1 MCVCVFSH
9 IVDECSAVHRGLQG
23 RPEDLT
29 QVYIL
34 LGRRSDVNE
43 LHKKVPGW
51 LLSPPPGQRQLGPRI
66 ELRILW
72 RKVPHYLLQCGRFSK
87 LSIAQD
93 SGSAHL
99 VLFQIFYR

>member
-1 MCVCVFSH
+1 MGGISHNLQNLELGTPSLPHSEAKGKQASCYCSVSEQGRRHLLSEGCSCVCVCVFSR
-9 IVDECSAVHRGLQG
+9 ITDECSAVLRGLQG

-51 LLSPPPGQRQLGPRI
+51 LLSPPP
-66 ELRILW
+66 
-72 RKVPHYLLQCGRFSK
+72 
-87 LSIAQD
+87 
-93 SGSAHL
+93 
-99 VLFQIFYR
+99 